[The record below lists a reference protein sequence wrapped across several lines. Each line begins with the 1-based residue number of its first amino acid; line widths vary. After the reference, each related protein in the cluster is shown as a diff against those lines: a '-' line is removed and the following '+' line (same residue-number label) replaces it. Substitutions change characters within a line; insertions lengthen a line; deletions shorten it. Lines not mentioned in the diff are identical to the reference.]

1 MRLSPREYQRNFTA
15 RLPRG
20 YLFVFCRFLSR
31 WPFLLHGR
39 TFFFSFFLSVL
50 FFSFF
55 VSRGRSPKDSSF
67 DKFWSKSVS
76 SDVRYSKDVYS
87 LKLYWS
93 VKETLVSWVWEG
105 DGCVG
110 FFFFFRRG
118 EVRWV
123 QHVAVCM
130 CLKDFVWRMIL
141 ILPLN

>member
-50 FFSFF
+50 FFLFSWA
-55 VSRGRSPKDSSF
+55 VAALRRIRPSINSR
-67 DKFWSKSVS
+67 SKSVS

-110 FFFFFRRG
+110 FFFFFLR
-118 EVRWV
+118 EVKL